1 MQVRAPSPFTND
13 HNRLLTTA
21 QAAAFL
27 SLSPRTL
34 EMFRVKGGGPLFV
47 ALGRGR
53 GAVRYRQG
61 DLEQHVEERLR
72 ERTPGTRAAGAGG
85 GG

>member
-1 MQVRAPSPFTND
+1 
-13 HNRLLTTA
+13 
-21 QAAAFL
+21 
-27 SLSPRTL
+27 
-34 EMFRVKGGGPLFV
+34 MFRVKGGGPLFV